1 MQAPQITPN
10 APTGLAFEI
19 SDLMLLQGWADFHD
33 VQMIVELD
41 HCVEGEE
48 YEEVV
53 AFYARDS
60 QLRRWILWRA
70 AGEIVEQPLIG
81 RSCRFVSVADALETL
96 LPARSQ

>member
-1 MQAPQITPN
+1 METPQITPN

-19 SDLMLLQGWADFHD
+19 PDLMLLQGWADFHN

-53 AFYARDS
+53 AFYATDS
-60 QLRRWILWRA
+60 QLRRWILWRS
-70 AGEIVEQPLIG
+70 AGDIVVQPLIG
-81 RSCRFVSVADALETL
+81 RSCHFGSVADALETL
-96 LPARSQ
+96 MPARS